1 MRDIVYLKYYNR
13 MSYDQIARMLD
24 ISEEA
29 VNGKL
34 RRVRARIRHELQR
47 RKSMEMEP

>member
-1 MRDIVYLKYYNR
+1 MRDIIYLRYYSQMGYGR
-13 MSYDQIARMLD
+13 IAQMLG

-34 RRVRARIRHELQR
+34 RRARDRIRRELQR
-47 RKSMEMEP
+47 QASKETEP

>member
-34 RRVRARIRHELQR
+34 RRARGED
-47 RKSMEMEP
+47 PA